1 MAGIESRGLGRQRQ
15 SGGRGLVRT
24 TWGGYFARSNL
35 LNTESCDRLPR
46 MHMCLTSNK
55 MSERA
60 ISLRCSMLCC
70 GTAWYMNAD
79 ELYVSEKYLA
89 VGRTTSQA
97 RMALHPVP
105 G

>member
-24 TWGGYFARSNL
+24 T
-35 LNTESCDRLPR
+35 LPR